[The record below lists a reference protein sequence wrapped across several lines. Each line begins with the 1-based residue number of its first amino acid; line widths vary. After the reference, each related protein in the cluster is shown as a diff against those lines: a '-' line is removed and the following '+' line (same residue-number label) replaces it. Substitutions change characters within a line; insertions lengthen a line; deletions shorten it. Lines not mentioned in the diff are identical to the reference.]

1 MIVAGAWYNDFVMS
15 RTRKQAVRVK
25 RIYDAPSKDDGV
37 RILVDRIWPRGIKK
51 TDAALDEWLKD
62 VAPTSDLRQWFGH
75 DPEKWPEFRKR
86 YGEYL
91 AENESARA
99 AVDTIREHL
108 KEKPVT
114 LLFAAKDAE
123 HNNAVVLAE
132 FVEGSC

>member
-1 MIVAGAWYNDFVMS
+1 
-15 RTRKQAVRVK
+15 
-25 RIYDAPSKDDGV
+25 
-37 RILVDRIWPRGIKK
+37 
-51 TDAALDEWLKD
+51 
-62 VAPTSDLRQWFGH
+62 LRQWFGH

-99 AVDTIREHL
+99 AVDTIREYL